1 MRLTNHM
8 GSNTLEKQIQRIY
21 LKIRSIKRKYN
32 RKRLKNRDFSLISSN
47 CNGALILHDL
57 GLRFNSPFV
66 NLWIRPKDYI
76 KMLKDLKGYME
87 SDLVF
92 VSEEGISYPIGLLK
106 DIKVYFQHY
115 SSREEALKKWNERK
129 NRINYDN
136 LFVIFTD
143 RDGCTIEDIKE
154 FDNIESI
161 KSKVVFTHSRTND
174 IDSAVYIKGFENEDE
189 VGNLYEYMTPRKI
202 KKYYD
207 QFDYVRWFN
216 RQ

>member
-1 MRLTNHM
+1 ME
-8 GSNTLEKQIQRIY
+8 SNTLEKQIQRIY
-21 LKIRSIKRKYN
+21 FKIGSIKREYN

-106 DIKVYFQHY
+106 DIKIYFQHY
-115 SSREEALKKWNERK
+115 SSQEEAYKKWNERK
-129 NRINYDN
+129 NRINYHN
-136 LFVIFTD
+136 LFVVFTD

-161 KSKVVFTHSRTND
+161 KNKVVFTHSRING
-174 IDSAVYIKGFENEDE
+174 IDSAVYIKGFENKNE
-189 VGNLYEYMTPRKI
+189 VGHLYEYMTPRKI

>member
-1 MRLTNHM
+1 M

-161 KSKVVFTHSRTND
+161 KNKVVFTHSRTND

>member
-161 KSKVVFTHSRTND
+161 KNKVVFTHSRTND

>member
-21 LKIRSIKRKYN
+21 LKIRSIKREYN

-161 KSKVVFTHSRTND
+161 KNKVVFTHSRTND